1 MTPREDTQYKQQH
14 DEPVT
19 EKPICVRFP
28 QSVDTYLRGLDDQSQ
43 FIRDAVAKAI
53 EEQADVACAARNPRF

>member
-1 MTPREDTQYKQQH
+1 MSPREDTQYQQKH
-14 DEPVT
+14 DEPVA

-28 QSVDTYLRGLDDQSQ
+28 QSVDTYLRGLKDRSQ

-53 EEQADVACAARNPRF
+53 QDQSTEP